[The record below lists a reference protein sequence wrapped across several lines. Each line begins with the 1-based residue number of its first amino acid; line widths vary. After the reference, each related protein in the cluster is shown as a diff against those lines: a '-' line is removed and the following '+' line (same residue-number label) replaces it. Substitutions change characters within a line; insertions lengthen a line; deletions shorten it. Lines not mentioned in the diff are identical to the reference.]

1 MEKCQFEK
9 MESFSNEN
17 GEQTTRFCLAGL
29 EQSQATTIGN
39 ALRRVLLTDLMGT
52 AITAVRIYGINHEYG
67 TIPGVRE
74 DVLEILLNLKQIKFH
89 GVCLEPCF
97 TTLEIGG
104 PYLLTAVDITVP
116 SDLKV
121 INKKQYIATISEQT
135 KLKLELQIESGR
147 GYRLVTDELHRDFEP
162 FLNIDAIFTPVKNVS
177 YKVLDLYRFDEKLL
191 EDLVLEITTDGSL
204 NPKDALIEAAKIL
217 QNTFGSLTVGEPKAL
232 KPTTIISSR
241 QILIEE
247 LQLSV
252 RAYNCLKRANIRTI
266 DDLTQYSIKEL
277 KEIKNFGQKSANEV
291 IQKLQDRFDIR
302 LN

>member
-1 MEKCQFEK
+1 MEQFQFEK
-9 MESFSNEN
+9 MDSFSNEN
-17 GEQTTRFCLAGL
+17 GEKTTRFCLAGL
-29 EQSQATTIGN
+29 EQSQGITIGN

-52 AITAVRIYGINHEYG
+52 AITAVRIYGVNHEYG

-89 GVCLEPCF
+89 GTCSDPVLI
-97 TTLEIGG
+97 TLEIEG

-116 SDLKV
+116 SNLNV
-121 INKKQYIATISEQT
+121 INTKQYIATISEQT
-135 KLKLELQIESGR
+135 KLKLELQIESGC
-147 GYRLVTDELHRDFEP
+147 GYRLVTDELHRDSGT

-204 NPKDALIEAAKIL
+204 NPKDALIQAANIL
-217 QNTFGSLTVGEPKAL
+217 QNMFGSLTVGEPKAL
-232 KPTTIISSR
+232 KQTTTISSR

-277 KEIKNFGQKSANEV
+277 KELKNFGQKSANEV